1 MPQIWKETLVPK
13 RKGDLPPHAADK
25 MWAFPLPPT
34 LPTTLLPREVWYVRV
49 CSFTFVFHT
58 LQQLQACLDYYGKKT
73 HPSSRIPFA
82 ELANYG
88 GDSSECQRWFER
100 LPMYLLEEPKR
111 QKVVAALRTARSQWS
126 GDLPHGESPGVELR
140 QHISQFHEV
149 ALKPHLKRLVAV
161 NRNGNS
167 DCSARLGVD
176 VMTAVDAL

>member
-1 MPQIWKETLVPK
+1 VRANRITIESNTNGANLERNTRSEAQGRLT
-13 RKGDLPPHAADK
+13 PHAADK

-82 ELANYG
+82 ELGNFG

-111 QKVVAALRTARSQWS
+111 LKVVAALRAARRQWS
-126 GDLPHGESPGVELR
+126 GDLPHGE
-140 QHISQFHEV
+140 
-149 ALKPHLKRLVAV
+149 KPS
-161 NRNGNS
+161 G
-167 DCSARLGVD
+167 
-176 VMTAVDAL
+176 